1 MLELRKEKA
10 ILVTTHYMEEAEELG
25 DTICILAN
33 GKLER
38 TGSPLELKR
47 KYGNG
52 YCLKLETHENFN
64 KDAILFEIRRFIEN
78 ASVEVSIYID
88 IYYFIFIYS
97 HDLLTEFCKAH
108 GLYSIA
114 I

>member
-1 MLELRKEKA
+1 M
-10 ILVTTHYMEEAEELG
+10 VTTHYMEEAEELG

-33 GKLER
+33 GRLER

-64 KDAILFEIRRFIEN
+64 KDVILSKIRKFIKN
-78 ASVEVSIYID
+78 ASVEVRIY
-88 IYYFIFIYS
+88 IYYFFILIIIYL
-97 HDLLTEFCKAH
+97 HDLLTEYCEAH